1 MRFLSTLLLA
11 AALAPLPG
19 RAQPAPA
26 TFTLDWARAAPCVL
40 FVDPALSKLA
50 GELRM
55 RHEDGRWRAG
65 PHALLKSAE
74 AVDFDTT
81 ERVFEV
87 PDDAGPEPR
96 AFLIFRVVAP
106 DGLELQRYTRLRTP
120 ERLMCARATVTATR
134 RSSPPTPP
142 QN

>member
-1 MRFLSTLLLA
+1 MRFPSILLLA
-11 AALAPLPG
+11 AAAVAPVLSH
-19 RAQPAPA
+19 AQPA
-26 TFTLDWARAAPCVL
+26 TFTLDWARSARCVL

-87 PDDAGPEPR
+87 PDDTGPEPR

-134 RSSPPTPP
+134 YSPPPAAP

>member
-1 MRFLSTLLLA
+1 MRLFSILSLA
-11 AALAPLPG
+11 AASLAPLPG
-19 RAQPAPA
+19 HAQP
-26 TFTLDWARAAPCVL
+26 TSFTLDWARGASCVL

-50 GELRM
+50 AELRM
-55 RHEDGRWRAG
+55 RYEDGRWRAG
-65 PHALLKSAE
+65 PHPLLKSAE

-134 RSSPPTPP
+134 QVAASAP
-142 QN
+142 